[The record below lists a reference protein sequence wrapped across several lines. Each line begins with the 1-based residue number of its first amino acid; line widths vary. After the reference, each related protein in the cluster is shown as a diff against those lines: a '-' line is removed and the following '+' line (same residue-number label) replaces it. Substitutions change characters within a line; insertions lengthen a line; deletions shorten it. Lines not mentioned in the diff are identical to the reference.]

1 MDDLAHLHST
11 LGKDPTSSATRAA
24 GRGVGS
30 TVVRNIVNRHL
41 EEWTGYFAE
50 KGVKVMLMTGAMLD
64 GVLGYSLARYE
75 SGSSSSSKA
84 ELWERYNLGI
94 RGKALS
100 RDWLEISEL
109 IARTPK
115 VVSPR
120 WETASTEAGRRAGGT
135 YYEQRMSAMG
145 LDIQAFEIVEPVLA
159 HTWLASLIRKA
170 EGERTAPTK
179 YNSRRPGLLAHS
191 SSSSVGSSA
200 SMMSSGSVTSGGSDS
215 LRSPSGSIW
224 SASDQ
229 DSMGKNERSHTIA
242 HGRKWK
248 ENRYSKERTKERMTR
263 ASCIWLVVLPL
274 A

>member
-24 GRGVGS
+24 GRGVES
-30 TVVRNIVNRHL
+30 TVVRNILNRHL

-64 GVLGYSLARYE
+64 GVLGYSLAGCE
-75 SGSSSSSKA
+75 SGSSSSSSKA
-84 ELWERYNLGI
+84 ALWERYNLGI

-100 RDWLEISEL
+100 RDWMELSEL
-109 IARTPK
+109 IARTPR

-120 WETASTEAGRRAGGT
+120 WDTASNDAGRSAGGT

-145 LDIQAFEIVEPVLA
+145 LDIQPFEIVEPVLA

-170 EGERTAPTK
+170 EGERTAPTT
-179 YNSRRPGLLAHS
+179 YSRRPGLLARS

-200 SMMSSGSVTSGGSDS
+200 SMMSSGSVTSGGSES
-215 LRSPSGSIW
+215 LRSASDITRSD
-224 SASDQ
+224 SDQ
-229 DSMGKNERSHTIA
+229 DSMVQNERSHRIA

-248 ENRYSKERTKERMTR
+248 EDRYGKESMKERMAR